1 MSREVPMA
9 EKAETSSGRS
19 NADMAF
25 RKLQNEDLPLMH
37 RWLNDPAVVE
47 WWEGDDVSWPAVVSQ
62 YGSNHSSPVEHWIA
76 LSEGNPLGWIQCY
89 CATEVAE
96 EEAFHW
102 KQYLELRETA
112 GIDYLIGEATQ
123 RGGGTGSAM
132 IRAFARDVVFARHPE
147 WAFAAAA
154 PFEANVASWRALEK
168 AGFRRVAVLDD
179 EDGPCVLM
187 VANRDEFRG

>member
-1 MSREVPMA
+1 
-9 EKAETSSGRS
+9 
-19 NADMAF
+19 
-25 RKLQNEDLPLMH
+25 
-37 RWLNDPAVVE
+37 
-47 WWEGDDVSWPAVVSQ
+47 
-62 YGSNHSSPVEHWIA
+62 
-76 LSEGNPLGWIQCY
+76 
-89 CATEVAE
+89 
-96 EEAFHW
+96 
-102 KQYLELRETA
+102 
-112 GIDYLIGEATQ
+112 
-123 RGGGTGSAM
+123 M